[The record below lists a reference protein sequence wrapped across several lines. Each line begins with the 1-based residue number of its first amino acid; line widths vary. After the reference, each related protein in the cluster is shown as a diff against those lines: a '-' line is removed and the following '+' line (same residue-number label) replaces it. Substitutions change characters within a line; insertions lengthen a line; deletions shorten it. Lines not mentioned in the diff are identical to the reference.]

1 MQAVTVEA
9 TQRKAVRT
17 IVVVDAS
24 AVVQVVRVGI
34 ARVLCTRPEV
44 RVATRIVEVGTTIV
58 VAVPCVRNAERTNE
72 ESRGWTERPAK
83 G

>member
-9 TQRKAVRT
+9 TQRKAART
-17 IVVVDAS
+17 IAVVDAS
-24 AVVQVVRVGI
+24 AAVQVVRVGT
-34 ARVLCTRPEV
+34 ARDLCTRPEV
-44 RVATRIVEVGTTIV
+44 RVATRTAEIGSTTE